1 MLAKGSFNC
10 WIYNGCTGLFASK
23 RAPTMGSEQLFR
35 IFGVHKICGS
45 ELAHERI
52 VQLLDI

>member
-1 MLAKGSFNC
+1 LLAKGSFNC